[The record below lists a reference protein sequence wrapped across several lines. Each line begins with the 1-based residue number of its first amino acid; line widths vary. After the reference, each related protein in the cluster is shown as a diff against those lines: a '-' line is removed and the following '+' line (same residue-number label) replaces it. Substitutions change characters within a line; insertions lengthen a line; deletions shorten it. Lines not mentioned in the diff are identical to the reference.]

1 MHTSEEDWWGKQTSN
16 TKELLNCIET
26 EEQSYN
32 VVQEYSVGR
41 QIDGDEINET
51 LDSVSSEPGSS
62 EKIP

>member
-32 VVQEYSVGR
+32 VVQEYSIGR

>member
-1 MHTSEEDWWGKQTSN
+1 
-16 TKELLNCIET
+16 LNCIET

-32 VVQEYSVGR
+32 VVQEYSIGR

>member
-51 LDSVSSEPGSS
+51 LDSEGSEPGSS